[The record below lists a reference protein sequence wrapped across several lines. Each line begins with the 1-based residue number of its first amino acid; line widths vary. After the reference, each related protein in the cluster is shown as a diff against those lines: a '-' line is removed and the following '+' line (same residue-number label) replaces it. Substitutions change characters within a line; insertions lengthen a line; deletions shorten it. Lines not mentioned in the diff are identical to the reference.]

1 MQTSKKHGSLYIF
14 FLGALLLLGIAVK
27 PACAEV
33 IDRIQ
38 INQAGD
44 EAEIKIRFVTRIQYV
59 RQAML
64 KNGDVRIYFN
74 LLEIDAADPRLV
86 WQRRDSP
93 PSNIVPH
100 FTVTYPEIDSS
111 LTINFGRFVDY
122 HIRPGNDGRSIS
134 IFTPIVKQPG
144 QPQAGAPLAALP
156 APSLTGPSGAQ
167 KPAAPLSAA
176 EIESTEREARQLM
189 DNAGAALKNNST
201 REVIDILKK
210 LLDLPA
216 NQQSQTAQL
225 MLGQAH
231 EKLGEFTKAREDYY
245 MYVTRYPKAANL
257 NRVQESLARMV
268 MKVFEA
274 EKSVPEKMAIEDR
287 MSFSGGFSQNY
298 SRGLLHT
305 DSTALPSGVVTSS
318 NSSDQTQLLSSLDL
332 TGWKRTETTETRL
345 VFRDTFTANY
355 IPGIGSNNFLNAAY
369 IEQGASDQSYLYG
382 LGRQTGASGGVPSRF
397 DGAWMSRNLNPAWRV
412 NGSLGKPVAA
422 AGSTA
427 EPKTFAAVSVDL
439 SRLPGQWSGNTYL
452 IGQRVAGILDR
463 RAAGMETHYFD
474 SSSNHMG
481 LLEYDT
487 LFKKINTGLF
497 QGNWTSAEGSNY
509 TMLLEQRRNLQIT
522 NALLLQPTQSID
534 GLLRTGVSASSLLAD
549 ALKTSPIFNQFM
561 FGVTQPYSSRL
572 KIGGDIRVSNT
583 TSYEAYDALL
593 NAKTV
598 FPRSRIYVYTAQ
610 LVGNN
615 LLFSN
620 DLGVASASYTNAN
633 TFKAKTLT
641 FSQVATILQNW
652 QLNIALQLYIENNV
666 LTGYQRRVSPSFNAS
681 YRLNQS
687 LNFEVG
693 GGLAQI
699 HTSSTALDNK
709 IRRKFFNLGYRW
721 DFQ

>member
-1 MQTSKKHGSLYIF
+1 MQPSIKNGSLYV
-14 FLGALLLLGIAVK
+14 FLLSILLLLGIAIK
-27 PACAEV
+27 PAFAEV

-44 EAEIKIRFVTRIQYV
+44 ETEIKIRFVTRIQYV
-59 RQAML
+59 RQAAL
-64 KNGDVRIYFN
+64 KNGDIRIYFN

-93 PSNIVPH
+93 PSNIAPH

-111 LTINFGRFVDY
+111 LSISFGKFVDY

-144 QPQAGAPLAALP
+144 QPPAGAPLAAIP
-156 APSLTGPSGAQ
+156 AQPQTGPSGAL
-167 KPAAPLSAA
+167 KPAVPRSAA
-176 EIESTEREARQLM
+176 EMDSTELEARQLM
-189 DNAGAALKNNST
+189 DNANIALNNNSN
-201 REVIDILKK
+201 REAIIILKK
-210 LLDLPA
+210 LLSLPA
-216 NQQSQTAQL
+216 NQQTQTSQH
-225 MLGQAH
+225 MLGLAY
-231 EKLGEFTKAREDYY
+231 EKNGEFVKARTEYDLYIKQ
-245 MYVTRYPKAANL
+245 YPKAKDINQAKEN
-257 NRVQESLARMV
+257 LAR
-268 MKVFEA
+268 VFMPAYEA
-274 EKSVPEKMAIEDR
+274 EKSVPEKLNTDDKMI
-287 MSFSGGFSQNY
+287 FSGGFSQNY

-305 DSTALPSGVVTSS
+305 DSTALPSGVLTSS

-355 IPGIGSNNFLNAAY
+355 IPGIGNNNFLNAAY

-397 DGAWMSRNLNPAWRV
+397 DGAWLSRNFNPAWRV

-427 EPKTFAAVSVDL
+427 EPKSFAAISVDL

-452 IGQRVAGILDR
+452 IGQRVGGILDR

-474 SSSNHMG
+474 TSNNHMG

-487 LFKKINTGLF
+487 LFRKVNAGLL

-509 TMLLEQRRNLQIT
+509 TMLIDHRRNLQTT
-522 NALLLQPTQSID
+522 NALLLQPTQSIA
-534 GLLRTGVSASSLLAD
+534 GLLKSGVSANTLLAD
-549 ALKTSPIFNQFM
+549 ALKASPIFNQYM
-561 FGVTQPYSSRL
+561 FGMTQPYSSRL
-572 KIGGDIRVSNT
+572 KIGGDVRVSNT
-583 TSYEAYDALL
+583 TSYESYDALL

-633 TFKAKTLT
+633 TYKAKTLT
-641 FSQVATILQNW
+641 FSQVATIRQSW

-687 LNFEVG
+687 LNFEAG

-699 HTSSTALDNK
+699 HTSSPTLDNK

>member
-1 MQTSKKHGSLYIF
+1 MQTSLKNGLLNIF
-14 FLGALLLLGIAVK
+14 LLGALLLLGIAVK
-27 PACAEV
+27 PAFAEV

-122 HIRPGNDGRSIS
+122 YIRPGNDGRSIS

-144 QPQAGAPLAALP
+144 QASAPLAALP

-167 KPAAPLSAA
+167 KPAVSRSAA
-176 EIESTEREARQLM
+176 EMESAELEARQLM
-189 DNAGAALKNNST
+189 GNAIIALKNNST

-210 LLDLPA
+210 LLDLPP

-231 EKLGEFTKAREDYY
+231 EKLEEFAKARAEYY

-274 EKSVPEKMAIEDR
+274 EKSVPEKMAIEDM

-305 DSTALPSGVVTSS
+305 DSTALPSGVLTSS

-397 DGAWMSRNLNPAWRV
+397 DGAWLSRNLSPAWRV
-412 NGSLGKPVAA
+412 NGTLGKPVAA
-422 AGSTA
+422 PGSTA
-427 EPKTFAAVSVDL
+427 EPKAFAALSVDL

-452 IGQRVAGILDR
+452 IGQRVGGILDR

-474 SSSNHMG
+474 TSSNHMG

-487 LFKKINTGLF
+487 LFKKVNAGLI

-509 TMLLEQRRNLQIT
+509 TMLIDHRRNLQAT
-522 NALLLQPTQSID
+522 NALLLQPAQSIA
-534 GLLRTGVSASSLLAD
+534 GLLNSGASVHTILAD
-549 ALKTSPIFNQFM
+549 ALKASPIFNQLM

-572 KIGGDIRVSNT
+572 KYGGDIRVINT
-583 TSYEAYDALL
+583 TSYEAYDALI
-593 NAKTV
+593 NAITP
-598 FPRSRIYVYTAQ
+598 FPGSSTYIYSAQ

-615 LLFSN
+615 LLFNN

-633 TFKAKTLT
+633 TYKAKTLT
-641 FSQVATILQNW
+641 FSQVATIRQNW
-652 QLNIALQLYIENNV
+652 HLNIALQYYIENNV
-666 LTGYQRRVSPSFNAS
+666 LTGYQRRISPSFNVS

-693 GGLAQI
+693 GGLAQT
-699 HTSSTALDNK
+699 HTSSPTQENN
-709 IRRKFFNLGYRW
+709 IRRKYFNLGYRW